1 MGPKSDKIFGTSYGS
16 EYEAIMADTWEE
28 DEEENDYYEED
39 EYDHDDYDDGFDD

>member
-1 MGPKSDKIFGTSYGS
+1 MGSKFNDIYTTSHGS

-39 EYDHDDYDDGFDD
+39 EYDNAEYDNDF